1 MLEAVAYVATQQSFR
16 QSPRESLVRNG
27 MERAFVR
34 ATVVEDQR
42 ETLVEIEI
50 DPSRRDVILRNRQR
64 ISRSL
69 QLAET
74 LRVTVFTPD
83 DLVLVKG
90 GPAERRQYL
99 DDLLVASSPKMRT
112 VIQTMEKILRQR
124 NVLLRQSHG
133 RLSQD
138 IANTLDVWDA
148 QFCDAGE
155 RVVLERKKLL
165 EDLYPRVAGAFRNL
179 TRLPMS
185 LTLEYQH
192 AYQGSLREALER
204 AREID
209 LRRGLST
216 VGPQRDDFSIC
227 ADALDA
233 RTRLSQGRQRAV
245 TLALRLGA
253 HEVVSRAV
261 GTSPV
266 LLLDDVFSELDEPTG
281 EALFAELPVGQT
293 LLTTAGVIPSAATA
307 HCTVLLDQ
315 GARRI

>member
-1 MLEAVAYVATQQSFR
+1 LLEAVAYIAIQQSFR

-27 MERAFVR
+27 ADRAFVR
-34 ATVVEDQR
+34 STIIDDQR

-50 DPSRRDVILRNRQR
+50 DPTKRDVVQRNRQR
-64 ISRSL
+64 IYRSQ
-69 QLAET
+69 QLAEI

-99 DDLLVASSPKMRT
+99 DDLLIASSPKLRT
-112 VIQTMEKILRQR
+112 VIQKMEKIFRQR
-124 NVLLRQSHG
+124 NVLLRQSNG

-148 QFCDAGE
+148 QLCDVGE
-155 RVVLERKKLL
+155 RVVLARKDLL
-165 EDLYPRVAGAFRNL
+165 EELHPRAAEAFRNL

-185 LTLEYQH
+185 LSLEYQH
-192 AYQGSLREALER
+192 SYQGSLREALEQ

-216 VGPQRDDFSIC
+216 VGPQRDDFSIR
-227 ADALDA
+227 ADSLDS
-233 RTRLSQGRQRAV
+233 RTRLSQGRQRAI
-245 TLALRLGA
+245 TLALRLAA
-253 HEVVSRAV
+253 HDVVARAS

-266 LLLDDVFSELDEPTG
+266 LLLDDVFSELDEPTA

-293 LLTTAGVIPSAATA
+293 LLTTAGVIPRIATA
-307 HCTVLLDQ
+307 HCTVLLEQ
-315 GARRI
+315 GVRR